1 MTDEHDELGALAQE
15 IQKIIADNRK
25 FLERVQDEDFEPI
38 DDEEDVAEDEI
49 TEEL

>member
-1 MTDEHDELGALAQE
+1 MTVEQDDLSALAQE

-25 FLERVQDEDFEPI
+25 FLERVQDEDFEPV
-38 DDEEDVAEDEI
+38 DEEEVAEEEI

>member
-1 MTDEHDELGALAQE
+1 MIDEHDELSALAQE

-38 DDEEDVAEDEI
+38 DEEDVVEDGI

>member
-1 MTDEHDELGALAQE
+1 MTDEHDELSVLAQE

-25 FLERVQDEDFEPI
+25 FLERVQDEDFAPV
-38 DDEEDVAEDEI
+38 DGEEVAEDDV